1 MMRSVLGTSTVPM
14 IRSGWTMEP
23 IADGQLDA
31 LAEER
36 AFADLSSWR
45 KVRVR
50 GADAAGWL
58 HDLVTTDVL
67 TLEPGHARR
76 SLLLSPTGRIRA
88 DMTVARDEESLLLL
102 QAPDQPD
109 HVGLLLGPYIL
120 SSDVLLEDATT
131 SYLLFAVLDGAAGRV
146 GLPGIEPSV
155 LGPGMDVITLAGKP
169 ARRVEDMLVKKQL
182 TEVGASALETRRIR
196 LGIARMGVDFTPDAL
211 PAEAGLEHTID
222 RQKGCFLGQES
233 VAKIANLGHPPT
245 VLRHLRANATVH
257 TGTSVGDGAGSTGV
271 VTSAA
276 PDRNGGTFLIAR
288 VPWTASTATLIA
300 ADDMRLTDV
309 NGTD

>member
-1 MMRSVLGTSTVPM
+1 
-14 IRSGWTMEP
+14 MEP
-23 IADGQLDA
+23 IADDQLDA

-36 AFADLSSWR
+36 AFADLSPWR

-50 GADAAGWL
+50 GTDAAGWL
-58 HDLVTTDVL
+58 HDLVTADVL

-88 DMTVARDEESLLLL
+88 DMTVARDEDSLLLL

-131 SYLLFAVLDGAAGRV
+131 SHLLFAVLDGAAGRV
-146 GLPGIEPSV
+146 GMPGIEPSV
-155 LGPGMDVITLAGKP
+155 LGPGMDVLTLDGKP

-182 TEVGASALETRRIR
+182 TEVGGAALETRRIR
-196 LGIARMGVDFTPDAL
+196 LGIARMGVDFAPQAL
-211 PAEAGLEHTID
+211 PSEAGLEHAID

-245 VLRHLRANATVH
+245 VLRHLRADAAVPA
-257 TGTSVGDGAGSTGV
+257 GTSVGDDAGATGV

-276 PDRNGGTFLIAR
+276 ADGKGGTFLIAR
-288 VPWTASTATLIA
+288 VPWTARTATLITA
-300 ADDMRLTDV
+300 EDTRLTDV